1 MEKTLVAYFSASGVT
16 AGVAKRL
23 AKVVQADVF
32 EICPQV
38 PYTKEDLNWT
48 DTASRT
54 SVEMRDPD
62 CRPALAVAV
71 PDLKEY
77 KIILLGFPIW
87 WYREPSI
94 IDSFLESADFKGKT
108 IIPFVTSGGSEL
120 GQAPTNMQK
129 LVPQATV
136 KEGRRFEAGTSDQ
149 ALAEWVAQWL

>member
-1 MEKTLVAYFSASGVT
+1 MKKSLVAYFSASGVT

-23 AKVVQADVF
+23 CKVAQADAF

-48 DTASRT
+48 DTGSRT

-62 CRPALAVAV
+62 CRPALANPV
-71 PDLKEY
+71 PDLKAYEV
-77 KIILLGFPIW
+77 IFVGFPIW

-94 IDSFLESADFKGKT
+94 IDSFLESADFSGKT

-120 GQAPTNMQK
+120 GHSADNMQK
-129 LVPQATV
+129 LAPQAVV
-136 KEGRRFEAGTSDQ
+136 KNGRRFDAGTSDQ
-149 ALAEWVAQWL
+149 VLAEWVAQWL